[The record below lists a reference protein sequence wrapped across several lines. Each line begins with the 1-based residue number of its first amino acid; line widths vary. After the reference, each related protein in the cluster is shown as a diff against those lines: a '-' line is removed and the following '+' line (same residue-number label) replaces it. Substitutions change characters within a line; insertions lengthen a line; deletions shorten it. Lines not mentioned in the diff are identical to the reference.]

1 MDGQDNQ
8 NPTVPAVD
16 PVAPTP
22 TPAGG
27 AWTPPVEEP
36 SAPAVPEVPAGE
48 PAPAGDVPAA
58 PVEPEA
64 PAVDQ
69 GGQSGGQV

>member
-8 NPTVPAVD
+8 NPTVPAAD
-16 PVAPTP
+16 PAA
-22 TPAGG
+22 PAGG
-27 AWTPPVEEP
+27 AWTPPVGGEP
-36 SAPAVPEVPAGE
+36 AAPAAPVVPEAPAGE

-69 GGQSGGQV
+69 GGQPGGQV